1 MSNKHQDFE
10 QALDQLILMYRS
22 LASIHEDVSPRNAD
36 NFGLLA
42 EGCLKHIRQ
51 LEATVAELGG
61 RRAAEAYEL
70 RRWGG
75 PPPKHAHSVPTQ

>member
-1 MSNKHQDFE
+1 MDSKQQSFE
-10 QALDQLILMYRS
+10 QALEQLVLMYRS
-22 LASIHEDVSPRNAD
+22 LASIHENVFPRNAD

-42 EGCLKHIRQ
+42 EGCLEHIRQ

-61 RRAAEAYEL
+61 RRQAEAYEL

-75 PPPKHAHSVPTQ
+75 PPPKHVRRDPPR

>member
-1 MSNKHQDFE
+1 MNSQRQDFE
-10 QALDQLILMYRS
+10 QALEQLVRMYRCM
-22 LASIHEDVSPRNAD
+22 AMAYADVSPRNPDA
-36 NFGLLA
+36 FGLLA
-42 EGCLKHIRQ
+42 EGELEHIRR

-75 PPPKHAHSVPTQ
+75 PPTPPEQQ